1 MFYQKRRTDPLK
13 KADLTISGI
22 LFLASIYL
30 YYVADCI
37 PTPEQ
42 FKDVGAGIW
51 PKIVFT
57 CMILACIILFITA
70 LREKDGGTTVSGE
83 GDMTHLLMP
92 VSLCAAYVIAMKW
105 VGFLVS
111 SMVFSFVYMYLV
123 GCRKKV
129 AIVIIS
135 LTVPFLIGLIFLRL
149 MYIPIPK
156 GVGIFR
162 TISEIFLTF

>member
-1 MFYQKRRTDPLK
+1 MK

-22 LFLASIYL
+22 LFLASVYL

-37 PTPEQ
+37 PTPVQ

-57 CMILACIILFITA
+57 CLILACIILFITT
-70 LREKDGGTTVSGE
+70 LRTKDGEKTVSGKE
-83 GDMTHLLMP
+83 EMTHLLMP
-92 VSLCAAYVIAMKW
+92 VSLCAFYVIAMKW

-111 SMVFSFVYMYLV
+111 SMIFSFVYMYFV
-123 GCRKKV
+123 GCRKKA

-135 LTVPFLIGLIFLRL
+135 LAVPFLVGLIFLKL

-156 GVGIFR
+156 GVGIFK
-162 TISEIFLTF
+162 TISEFFLTF

>member
-1 MFYQKRRTDPLK
+1 MK

-37 PTPEQ
+37 STPEQ

-57 CMILACIILFITA
+57 CLILACIVLFITT
-70 LREKDGGTTVSGE
+70 LRKKDGEKTGSGKE
-83 GDMTHLLMP
+83 GMTHLLMP
-92 VSLCAAYVIAMKW
+92 VSLCAVYVIAMKW

-111 SMVFSFVYMYLV
+111 SMVFSFVYMYFV
-123 GCRKKV
+123 GYRKK
-129 AIVIIS
+129 AMIVIIS
-135 LTVPFLIGLIFLRL
+135 LAVPFLVGLIFLKL

-156 GVGIFR
+156 GIGIFK